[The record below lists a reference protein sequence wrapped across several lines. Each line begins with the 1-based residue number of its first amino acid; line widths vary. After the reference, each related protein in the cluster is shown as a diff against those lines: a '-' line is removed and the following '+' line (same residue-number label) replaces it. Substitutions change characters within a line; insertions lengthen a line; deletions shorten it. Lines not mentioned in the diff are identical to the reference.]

1 MMNQERIG
9 KLKEMVAKHRDLM
22 FAAERHIWKHPET
35 GYREWK
41 THEYLVEQYKK
52 LGYDNLVMAGNIP
65 GFYTDLDTGKPGPK
79 LLIMGELDSLIV
91 ATHPECDPETGFVH
105 ACGHHAQSAALL
117 GIAAALKEPGAL
129 DGLSGSIRLMA
140 VPAEELI
147 EIGYRETLRQQG
159 IIKYFGGKVEFMY
172 RGFMD
177 GCDISL
183 LVHTTNS
190 EKKGLGVGVG
200 NNGCL
205 TKNINYEGVSS
216 HAGGAPHLG
225 VNALYA
231 ANLGLAAVNSLR
243 ETFQE
248 KDYIRFHPIITKG
261 GGAVNAIPN
270 DVRAESY
277 VRGASIDAIVSANNR
292 INRALAASAAAMGAN
307 VHLQDFPGY
316 CPLNNDRNLYN
327 ITCDVIKQAFGEDML
342 TADSKWGTG
351 CTDMGDMSCV
361 MPTVQPYVSGAC
373 GVGHGSDYGIND
385 PETALVVSAQYQ
397 VLMAEA
403 LLSND
408 AALAKDVIAKAD
420 LIYPD
425 KKDYFTAVD
434 KIFLD
439 KKAVIYKEDGTAVL
453 DYQNI

>member
-1 MMNQERIG
+1 MMNPDRV
-9 KLKEMVAKHRDLM
+9 KALKEMVASQRELM

-41 THEYLVEQYKK
+41 THEYLAAEYRK
-52 LGYDNLVMAGNIP
+52 LGYELVEAGNIP
-65 GFYTDLDTGKPGPK
+65 GFYTDIDTGKPGPK

-91 ATHPECDPETGFVH
+91 STHPECDPETGYVH

-117 GIAAALKEPGAL
+117 GIAAALKQPGAL
-129 DGLSGSIRLMA
+129 DGMSGSIRLMA

-147 EIGYRETLRQQG
+147 EIGYRASLREQG

-177 GCDISL
+177 GCDIAL
-183 LVHTTNS
+183 LVHTSNS
-190 EKKGLGVGVG
+190 EHKGIGVGVG

-205 TKNINYEGVSS
+205 TKNINYEGVSA

-231 ANLGLAAVNSLR
+231 ANLGLNAVNALR

-248 KDYIRFHPIITKG
+248 KDYIRFHPVITKG

-270 DVRAESY
+270 DVRVESY
-277 VRGASIDAIVSANNR
+277 VRGASIEAIVSANNR
-292 INRALAASAAAMGAN
+292 INRALASSAAAMGAN

-316 CPLNNDRNLYN
+316 CPLYNDKNLYQL
-327 ITCDVIKQAFGEDML
+327 TVDVVKEGFGEEWIQED
-342 TADSKWGTG
+342 TKWGTG
-351 CTDMGDMSCV
+351 CTDMGDISCV
-361 MPTVQPYVSGAC
+361 MPTVQPYCSGAC

-403 LLSND
+403 LLSNN
-408 AALAKDVIAKAD
+408 AEMAQKVIKEAD
-420 LIYPD
+420 LLYPD
-425 KKDYFTAVD
+425 KKDYFAAVD

-439 KKAVIYKEDGTAVL
+439 KKAVTQNEDGTITL
-453 DYQNI
+453 DFQNI

>member
-1 MMNQERIG
+1 MMNPDRV
-9 KLKEMVAKHRDLM
+9 KALKEMVASQRELM

-41 THEYLVEQYKK
+41 THEYLAAEYRK
-52 LGYDNLVMAGNIP
+52 LGYELVEAGNIP
-65 GFYTDLDTGKPGPK
+65 GFYTDIDTGKPGPK

-91 ATHPECDPETGFVH
+91 STHPECDPETGYVH

-117 GIAAALKEPGAL
+117 GIAAALKQPGAL
-129 DGLSGSIRLMA
+129 DGMSGSIRLMA

-147 EIGYRETLRQQG
+147 EIGYRASLREQG

-177 GCDISL
+177 DCDIAL
-183 LVHTTNS
+183 LVHTSNS
-190 EKKGLGVGVG
+190 EHKGIGVGVG

-205 TKNINYEGVSS
+205 TKNINYEGVSA

-231 ANLGLAAVNSLR
+231 ANLGLNAVNALR

-248 KDYIRFHPIITKG
+248 KDYIRFHPVITKG

-270 DVRAESY
+270 DVRVESY
-277 VRGASIDAIVSANNR
+277 VRGASIEAIVSANNR
-292 INRALAASAAAMGAN
+292 INRALASSAAAMGAN

-316 CPLNNDRNLYN
+316 CPLYNDKNLYQL
-327 ITCDVIKQAFGEDML
+327 TVDVVKEGFGEEWIQED
-342 TADSKWGTG
+342 TKWGTG
-351 CTDMGDMSCV
+351 CTDMGDISCV
-361 MPTVQPYVSGAC
+361 MPTVQPYCSGAC
-373 GVGHGSDYGIND
+373 GMGHGSDYGIND

-403 LLSND
+403 LLSNN
-408 AALAKDVIAKAD
+408 AEMAQKVIKEAD
-420 LIYPD
+420 PVYPD
-425 KKDYFTAVD
+425 NKDYFAAVD

-439 KKAVIYKEDGTAVL
+439 KKAVTQNEDGTITL
-453 DYQNI
+453 DFQNI

>member
-1 MMNQERIG
+1 MMNPDRV
-9 KLKEMVAKHRDLM
+9 KALKEMVASQRELM

-41 THEYLVEQYKK
+41 THEYLAAEYRK
-52 LGYDNLVMAGNIP
+52 LGYELVEAGNIP
-65 GFYTDLDTGKPGPK
+65 GFYTDIDTGKPGPK

-91 ATHPECDPETGFVH
+91 STHPECDPETGYVH

-117 GIAAALKEPGAL
+117 GIAAALKQPGAL
-129 DGLSGSIRLMA
+129 DGMSGSIRLMA

-147 EIGYRETLRQQG
+147 EIGYRASLREQG

-177 GCDISL
+177 DCDIAL
-183 LVHTTNS
+183 LVHTSNS
-190 EKKGLGVGVG
+190 EHKGIGVGVG

-205 TKNINYEGVSS
+205 TKNINYEGVSA

-231 ANLGLAAVNSLR
+231 ANLGLNAVNALR

-248 KDYIRFHPIITKG
+248 KDYIRFHPVITKG

-270 DVRAESY
+270 DVRVESY
-277 VRGASIDAIVSANNR
+277 VRGASIEAIVSANNR
-292 INRALAASAAAMGAN
+292 INRALASSAAAMGAN

-316 CPLNNDRNLYN
+316 CPLYNDKNLYQL
-327 ITCDVIKQAFGEDML
+327 TVDVVKEGFGEEWIQED
-342 TADSKWGTG
+342 TKWGTG
-351 CTDMGDMSCV
+351 CTDMGDISCV
-361 MPTVQPYVSGAC
+361 MPTVQPYCSGAC
-373 GVGHGSDYGIND
+373 GMGHGSDYGIND
-385 PETALVVSAQYQ
+385 PETGLVVSAQYQ

-403 LLSND
+403 LLSNN
-408 AALAKDVIAKAD
+408 AEMAQKVIKEAD
-420 LIYPD
+420 LVYPD
-425 KKDYFTAVD
+425 KKDYFAAVD

-439 KKAVIYKEDGTAVL
+439 KKAVTQNEDGTITL
-453 DYQNI
+453 DFQNI

>member
-1 MMNQERIG
+1 MMNPDRV
-9 KLKEMVAKHRDLM
+9 KALKEMVASQRELM

-41 THEYLVEQYKK
+41 THEYLAAEYRK
-52 LGYDNLVMAGNIP
+52 LGYELVEAGNIP
-65 GFYTDLDTGKPGPK
+65 GFYTDIDTGKPGPK

-91 ATHPECDPETGFVH
+91 STHPECDPETGYVH

-117 GIAAALKEPGAL
+117 GIAAALKQPGAL
-129 DGLSGSIRLMA
+129 DGMSGSIRLMA

-147 EIGYRETLRQQG
+147 EIGYRASLREQG

-177 GCDISL
+177 DCDIAL
-183 LVHTTNS
+183 LVHTSNS
-190 EKKGLGVGVG
+190 EHKGIGVGVG

-205 TKNINYEGVSS
+205 TKNINYEGVSA

-231 ANLGLAAVNSLR
+231 ANLGLNAVNALR

-248 KDYIRFHPIITKG
+248 KDYIRFHPVITKG

-270 DVRAESY
+270 DVRVESY
-277 VRGASIDAIVSANNR
+277 VRGASIEAIVSANNR
-292 INRALAASAAAMGAN
+292 INRALASSAAAMGAN

-316 CPLNNDRNLYN
+316 CPLYNDKNLYQM
-327 ITCDVIKQAFGEDML
+327 TVDVVKEGFGEEWIQED
-342 TADSKWGTG
+342 TKWGTG
-351 CTDMGDMSCV
+351 CTDMGDISCV
-361 MPTVQPYVSGAC
+361 MPTVQPYCSGAC
-373 GVGHGSDYGIND
+373 GMGHGSDYGIND

-403 LLSND
+403 LLSNN
-408 AALAKDVIAKAD
+408 AEMAQKVIKEAD
-420 LIYPD
+420 LVYPD
-425 KKDYFTAVD
+425 KKDYFAAVD

-439 KKAVIYKEDGTAVL
+439 KKAVKQNEDGTITL
-453 DYQNI
+453 DFQNI

>member
-1 MMNQERIG
+1 MMNPDRV
-9 KLKEMVAKHRDLM
+9 KALKEMVASQRELM

-41 THEYLVEQYKK
+41 THEYLAAEYRK
-52 LGYDNLVMAGNIP
+52 LGYELVEAGNIP
-65 GFYTDLDTGKPGPK
+65 GFYTDIDTGKPGPK

-91 ATHPECDPETGFVH
+91 STHPECDPETGYVH

-117 GIAAALKEPGAL
+117 GIAAALKQPGAL
-129 DGLSGSIRLMA
+129 DGMSGSIRLMA

-147 EIGYRETLRQQG
+147 EIGYRASLREQG

-177 GCDISL
+177 DCDIAL
-183 LVHTTNS
+183 LVHTSNS
-190 EKKGLGVGVG
+190 EHKGIGVGVG

-205 TKNINYEGVSS
+205 TKNINYEGVSA

-231 ANLGLAAVNSLR
+231 ANLGLNAVNALR

-248 KDYIRFHPIITKG
+248 KDYIRFHPVITKG

-270 DVRAESY
+270 DVRVESY
-277 VRGASIDAIVSANNR
+277 VRGASIEAIVSANNR
-292 INRALAASAAAMGAN
+292 INRALASSAAAMGAN

-316 CPLNNDRNLYN
+316 CPLYNDKNLYQM
-327 ITCDVIKQAFGEDML
+327 TVDVVKEGFGEEWIQED
-342 TADSKWGTG
+342 TKWGTG
-351 CTDMGDMSCV
+351 CTDMGDISCV
-361 MPTVQPYVSGAC
+361 MPTVQPYCSGAC
-373 GVGHGSDYGIND
+373 GMGHGSDYGIND

-403 LLSND
+403 LLSNN
-408 AALAKDVIAKAD
+408 AEMAQKGIKEAD
-420 LIYPD
+420 LVYPD
-425 KKDYFTAVD
+425 KKDYFAAVD

-439 KKAVIYKEDGTAVL
+439 KKAVTQNEDGTITL
-453 DYQNI
+453 DFQNI

>member
-1 MMNQERIG
+1 MMNPDRV
-9 KLKEMVAKHRDLM
+9 KALKEMVASQRELM

-41 THEYLVEQYKK
+41 THEYLAAEYRK
-52 LGYDNLVMAGNIP
+52 LGYELVEAGNIP
-65 GFYTDLDTGKPGPK
+65 GFYTDIDTGKPGPK

-91 ATHPECDPETGFVH
+91 STHPECDPETGYVH

-117 GIAAALKEPGAL
+117 GIAAALKQPGAL
-129 DGLSGSIRLMA
+129 DGMSGSIRLMA

-147 EIGYRETLRQQG
+147 EIGYRASLREQG

-177 GCDISL
+177 DCDIAL
-183 LVHTTNS
+183 LVHTSNS
-190 EKKGLGVGVG
+190 EHKGIGVGVG

-205 TKNINYEGVSS
+205 TKNINYEGVSA

-231 ANLGLAAVNSLR
+231 ANLGLNAVNALR

-248 KDYIRFHPIITKG
+248 KDYIRFHPVITKG

-270 DVRAESY
+270 DVRVESY

-292 INRALAASAAAMGAN
+292 INRALASSAAAMGAN

-316 CPLNNDRNLYN
+316 CPLYNDKNLYQL
-327 ITCDVIKQAFGEDML
+327 TVDVVKEGFGEEWIQED
-342 TADSKWGTG
+342 TKWGTG
-351 CTDMGDMSCV
+351 CTDMGDISCV
-361 MPTVQPYVSGAC
+361 MPTVQPYCSGAC

-403 LLSND
+403 LLSNN
-408 AALAKDVIAKAD
+408 AEMAQKVIKEAD
-420 LIYPD
+420 LLYPD
-425 KKDYFTAVD
+425 KKDYFAAVD

-439 KKAVIYKEDGTAVL
+439 KKAVTQNEDGTITL
-453 DYQNI
+453 DFQNI

>member
-1 MMNQERIG
+1 MMNPDRV
-9 KLKEMVAKHRDLM
+9 KALKEMVASQRELM

-41 THEYLVEQYKK
+41 THEYLAAEYRK
-52 LGYDNLVMAGNIP
+52 LGYELVEAGNIP
-65 GFYTDLDTGKPGPK
+65 GFYTDIDTGKPGPK

-91 ATHPECDPETGFVH
+91 STHPECDPKTGYVH

-117 GIAAALKEPGAL
+117 GIAAALKQPGAL
-129 DGLSGSIRLMA
+129 DGMSGSIRLMA

-147 EIGYRETLRQQG
+147 EIGYRASLREQG

-177 GCDISL
+177 DCDIAL
-183 LVHTTNS
+183 LVHTSNS
-190 EKKGLGVGVG
+190 EHKGIGVGVG

-231 ANLGLAAVNSLR
+231 ANLGLNAVNALR

-248 KDYIRFHPIITKG
+248 KDYIRFHPVITKG

-270 DVRAESY
+270 DVRVESY
-277 VRGASIDAIVSANNR
+277 VRGASIEAIVSANNR
-292 INRALAASAAAMGAN
+292 INRALASSAAAMGAN

-316 CPLNNDRNLYN
+316 CPLYNDKNLYQL
-327 ITCDVIKQAFGEDML
+327 TVDVVKEGFGEEWIQED
-342 TADSKWGTG
+342 TKWGTG
-351 CTDMGDMSCV
+351 CTDMGDISCV
-361 MPTVQPYVSGAC
+361 MPTVQPYCSGAC

-403 LLSND
+403 LLSNN
-408 AALAKDVIAKAD
+408 AEMAQKVIKEAD
-420 LIYPD
+420 LVYPD
-425 KKDYFTAVD
+425 KKDYFAAVD

-439 KKAVIYKEDGTAVL
+439 KKAVTQNEDGTITL
-453 DYQNI
+453 DFQNI

>member
-1 MMNQERIG
+1 MMNPDRV
-9 KLKEMVAKHRDLM
+9 KALKEMVASQRELM

-41 THEYLVEQYKK
+41 THEYLAAEYRK
-52 LGYDNLVMAGNIP
+52 LGYELVEAGNIP
-65 GFYTDLDTGKPGPK
+65 GFYTDIDTGKPGPK

-91 ATHPECDPETGFVH
+91 STHPECDPETGYVH

-117 GIAAALKEPGAL
+117 GIAAALKQPGAL
-129 DGLSGSIRLMA
+129 DGMSGSIRLMA

-147 EIGYRETLRQQG
+147 EIGYRASLREQG

-177 GCDISL
+177 DCDIAL
-183 LVHTTNS
+183 LVHTSNS
-190 EKKGLGVGVG
+190 EHKGIGVGVG

-205 TKNINYEGVSS
+205 TKNINYEGVSA

-231 ANLGLAAVNSLR
+231 ANLGLNAVNALR

-248 KDYIRFHPIITKG
+248 KDYIRFHPVITKG

-270 DVRAESY
+270 DVRVESY
-277 VRGASIDAIVSANNR
+277 VRGASIEAIVSANNR
-292 INRALAASAAAMGAN
+292 INRALASSAAAMGAN

-316 CPLNNDRNLYN
+316 CPLYNDKNLYQL
-327 ITCDVIKQAFGEDML
+327 TVDVVKEGFGEEWIQED
-342 TADSKWGTG
+342 TKWGTG
-351 CTDMGDMSCV
+351 CTDMGDISCV
-361 MPTVQPYVSGAC
+361 MPTVQPYCSGAC
-373 GVGHGSDYGIND
+373 GMGHGSDYGIND

-403 LLSND
+403 LLSNN
-408 AALAKDVIAKAD
+408 AEMAQKVIKEAD
-420 LIYPD
+420 LVYPD
-425 KKDYFTAVD
+425 KKDYFAAVA

-439 KKAVIYKEDGTAVL
+439 KKAVTQNEDGTITL
-453 DYQNI
+453 DFQNI

>member
-1 MMNQERIG
+1 MMNPDQV
-9 KLKEMVAKHRDLM
+9 KALKEMVASQRELM

-41 THEYLVEQYKK
+41 THEYLAAEYRK
-52 LGYDNLVMAGNIP
+52 LGYELVEAGNIP
-65 GFYTDLDTGKPGPK
+65 GFYTDIDTGKPGPK

-91 ATHPECDPETGFVH
+91 STHPECDPETGYVH

-117 GIAAALKEPGAL
+117 GIAAALKQPGAL
-129 DGLSGSIRLMA
+129 DGMSGSIRLMA

-147 EIGYRETLRQQG
+147 EIGYRASLREQG

-177 GCDISL
+177 DCDIAL
-183 LVHTTNS
+183 LVHTSNS
-190 EKKGLGVGVG
+190 EHKGIGVGVG

-205 TKNINYEGVSS
+205 TKNINYEGVSA

-231 ANLGLAAVNSLR
+231 ANLGLNAVNALR

-248 KDYIRFHPIITKG
+248 KDYIRFHPVITKG

-270 DVRAESY
+270 DVRVESY
-277 VRGASIDAIVSANNR
+277 VRGASIEAIVSANNR
-292 INRALAASAAAMGAN
+292 INRALASSAAAMGAN

-316 CPLNNDRNLYN
+316 CPLYNDKNLYQL
-327 ITCDVIKQAFGEDML
+327 TVDVVKEGFGEEWIQED
-342 TADSKWGTG
+342 TKWGTG
-351 CTDMGDMSCV
+351 CTDMGDISCV
-361 MPTVQPYVSGAC
+361 MPTVQPYCSGAC
-373 GVGHGSDYGIND
+373 GMGHGSDYGIND

-403 LLSND
+403 LLSNN
-408 AALAKDVIAKAD
+408 AEMAQKVIKEAD
-420 LIYPD
+420 LVYPD
-425 KKDYFTAVD
+425 KKDYFAAVD

-439 KKAVIYKEDGTAVL
+439 KKAVNQNEDGTITL
-453 DYQNI
+453 DFQNI

>member
-1 MMNQERIG
+1 MMNPDRV
-9 KLKEMVAKHRDLM
+9 KALKEMVASQRELM

-41 THEYLVEQYKK
+41 THEYLAAEYRK
-52 LGYDNLVMAGNIP
+52 LGYELVEAGNIP
-65 GFYTDLDTGKPGPK
+65 GFYTDIDTGKPGPK

-91 ATHPECDPETGFVH
+91 STHPECDPETGYVH

-117 GIAAALKEPGAL
+117 GIAAALKQPGAL
-129 DGLSGSIRLMA
+129 DGMSGSIRLMA

-147 EIGYRETLRQQG
+147 EIGYRASLREQG

-177 GCDISL
+177 DCDIAL
-183 LVHTTNS
+183 LVHTSNS
-190 EKKGLGVGVG
+190 EHKGIGVGVG

-205 TKNINYEGVSS
+205 TKNINYEGVSA

-231 ANLGLAAVNSLR
+231 ANLGLNAVNALR

-248 KDYIRFHPIITKG
+248 KDYIRFHPVITKG

-270 DVRAESY
+270 DVRVESY
-277 VRGASIDAIVSANNR
+277 VRGASIEAIVSANNR
-292 INRALAASAAAMGAN
+292 INRALASSAAAMGAN

-316 CPLNNDRNLYN
+316 CPLYNDKNLYQL
-327 ITCDVIKQAFGEDML
+327 TVDVVKEGFGEEWIQED
-342 TADSKWGTG
+342 TKWGTG
-351 CTDMGDMSCV
+351 CTDMGDISCV
-361 MPTVQPYVSGAC
+361 MPTVQPYCSGAC
-373 GVGHGSDYGIND
+373 GMGHGSDYGIND

-403 LLSND
+403 LLSNN
-408 AALAKDVIAKAD
+408 AEMAQKVIKEAD
-420 LIYPD
+420 PVYPD
-425 KKDYFTAVD
+425 KKDYFAAVD

-439 KKAVIYKEDGTAVL
+439 KKAVTQNEDGTITL
-453 DYQNI
+453 DFQNI

>member
-1 MMNQERIG
+1 MMNPDRV
-9 KLKEMVAKHRDLM
+9 KALKEMVASQRELM

-41 THEYLVEQYKK
+41 THEYLAAEYRK
-52 LGYDNLVMAGNIP
+52 LGYELVEAGNIP
-65 GFYTDLDTGKPGPK
+65 GFYTDIDTGKPGPK

-91 ATHPECDPETGFVH
+91 STHPECDPETGYVH

-117 GIAAALKEPGAL
+117 GIAAALKQPGAL
-129 DGLSGSIRLMA
+129 DGMSGSIRLMA

-147 EIGYRETLRQQG
+147 EIGYRASLREQG

-177 GCDISL
+177 GCDIAL
-183 LVHTTNS
+183 LVHTSNS
-190 EKKGLGVGVG
+190 EHKGIGVGVG

-205 TKNINYEGVSS
+205 TKNINYEGVSA

-231 ANLGLAAVNSLR
+231 ANLGLNAVNALR

-248 KDYIRFHPIITKG
+248 KDYIRFHPVITKG

-270 DVRAESY
+270 DVRVESY
-277 VRGASIDAIVSANNR
+277 VRGASIEAIVSANNR
-292 INRALAASAAAMGAN
+292 INRALASSAAAMGAN

-316 CPLNNDRNLYN
+316 CPLYNDKNLYQL
-327 ITCDVIKQAFGEDML
+327 TVDVVKEGFGEEWIQED
-342 TADSKWGTG
+342 TKWGTG
-351 CTDMGDMSCV
+351 CTDMGDISCV
-361 MPTVQPYVSGAC
+361 MPTVQPYCSGAC

-403 LLSND
+403 LLSNN
-408 AALAKDVIAKAD
+408 AEMAQKVIKEAD
-420 LIYPD
+420 LVYPD
-425 KKDYFTAVD
+425 KKDYFAAVD

-439 KKAVIYKEDGTAVL
+439 KKAVTQNEDGTITL
-453 DYQNI
+453 DFQNI